1 MKKLVTTPLSNTIWW
16 ATVNEKNGTMNT
28 DTRIDV
34 TDNAVDAVFQ
44 HLTNMEG
51 FRDKGFAGYEI
62 PKKDSDEF
70 ATIAAF
76 KSTTHVC
83 IAKELYE
90 ELLDYKKKYEELMS
104 LQGEK

>member
-1 MKKLVTTPLSNTIWW
+1 MKKLVTTALTNTIWW
-16 ATVNEKNGTMNT
+16 ATVNEKSGTMNT

-34 TDNAVDAVFQ
+34 TDNAIDAVFQ
-44 HLTNMEG
+44 HLTNMKDFEI
-51 FRDKGFAGYEI
+51 KGFAGYEI
-62 PKKDSDEF
+62 PKNDSDEF

-83 IAKELYE
+83 IAKELYK

-104 LQGEK
+104 LQGEN